1 MNMATVKKSKRKIII
16 ISVVAAVIVAAAAIG
31 IAAAAVQNSIT
42 PVSLHTV
49 STSDIYEIVNA
60 TGEVSSGAVK
70 EYKIGSVAT
79 VKEVFVK
86 TGDEVKQGDLIATFD
101 TSKFDSEIAK
111 LQSSYKQARAGYS
124 EAVEAQKAAK
134 SNLAQVQKQIA
145 ELEKKNA
152 QLQKEV
158 SNNVSSMTV
167 PTQPSD
173 FPSIPVT
180 NPGGSTNPGDVSD
193 DTYDE
198 TMRNLIAA
206 IDNLTEAINSLSGN
220 AETGG
225 QITDVVMQTV
235 AEEMQK
241 GNSSSKAIAEKSGNA
256 VMAAIKRG
264 DIRSE
269 NLLAAND
276 DAAQMIQKAVGAVD
290 WSDIGTA
297 IPGGTGSAA
306 LLSNQLM
313 LTAYYAQEQMY
324 SSMASDSIV
333 NAKKELMN
341 TTKQALDTL
350 QEAKQELAGGWTAA
364 FDGTITECD
373 LYAGE
378 QTSLLSGGITLQNM
392 GNKVVTI
399 SLGEYDIHKV
409 KVGMPVKISTAYGEY
424 KGSVISKAPVA
435 SGGGGSS
442 IMDSVGST
450 MGISGLS
457 SLTQS
462 GAGVEVQVS
471 VENPDEFIVIG
482 FDADVEI
489 DVGEHIG
496 VTTVP
501 SQAMILDKTGS
512 YVFIYDEEEETVTKT
527 LIETGASSV
536 SEYEIISG
544 VQLGDRIVL
553 APQSTFED
561 SFKVRIKE

>member
-1 MNMATVKKSKRKIII
+1 MATVRKSKRKAII
-16 ISVVAAVIVAAAAIG
+16 ISVIAAVIVLAAAAG
-31 IAAAAVQNSIT
+31 IAVAAVQNSIT
-42 PVSLHTV
+42 PVSLYTV
-49 STSDIYEIVNA
+49 GSSDIYEVVNA

-70 EYKIGSVAT
+70 EYKVGSVAT

-101 TSKFDSEIAK
+101 TSKFDSEITK
-111 LQSSYKQARAGYS
+111 LQSSYKQAKAGYN

-134 SNLAQVQKQIA
+134 KNLAQVQKQIA
-145 ELEKKNA
+145 ELEKKNVELE
-152 QLQKEV
+152 QEV
-158 SNNVSSMTV
+158 SKNVSTM
-167 PTQPSD
+167 
-173 FPSIPVT
+173 T
-180 NPGGSTNPGDVSD
+180 NPSLPSGLPSVPEINPNSSTDDVSE

-198 TMRNLIAA
+198 SMRDLIAA
-206 IDNLTEAINSLSGN
+206 IDDLTAAINSLSGS
-220 AETGG
+220 AETNG
-225 QITDVVMQTV
+225 QIADVVMNTV
-235 AEEMQK
+235 ADEIQN
-241 GNSSSKAIAEKSGNA
+241 GNSSSKAIAEKSAQA
-256 VMAAIKRG
+256 VLAAINKG
-264 DIRSE
+264 NIDSD
-269 NLLAAND
+269 NLLADND
-276 DAAQMIQKAVGAVD
+276 DAAQIIQNAVGNID
-290 WSDIGTA
+290 WKDISSSM
-297 IPGGTGSAA
+297 PVNTGSAA

-313 LTAYYAQEQMY
+313 LTAYYAQEQLY

-333 NAKKELMN
+333 NTKKELMN
-341 TTKQALDTL
+341 TTKQALDLL

-378 QTSLLSGGITLQNM
+378 QTSLLTGGITLQNM
-392 GNKVVTI
+392 GNKIVTI

-409 KVGMPVKISTAYGEY
+409 KVGMPVKITTAYGEY

-435 SGGGGSS
+435 TGGGGSS

-496 VTTVP
+496 ITTVP

-512 YVFIYDEEEETVTKT
+512 YVFVYNEEEGTVTKT

-536 SEYEIISG
+536 SEYEVKSG
-544 VQLGDRIVL
+544 VELGDRIVL
-553 APQSTFED
+553 APQSTFEEN
-561 SFKVRIKE
+561 FKVRIKE

>member
-167 PTQPSD
+167 PTLPSD

-180 NPGGSTNPGDVSD
+180 NPGGSTNHGDVSD

-276 DAAQMIQKAVGAVD
+276 DAAQMIQKAVGVVD

-341 TTKQALDTL
+341 TTKQALDAL

>member
-167 PTQPSD
+167 PTLPSD

-324 SSMASDSIV
+324 SSMASDSII

>member
-1 MNMATVKKSKRKIII
+1 MATVRKNKRKVII
-16 ISVVAAVIVAAAAIG
+16 ISVIAVIIILAAAAG
-31 IAAAAVQNSIT
+31 IAVAAVQNSIT
-42 PVSLHTV
+42 QVSLHTV
-49 STSDIYEIVNA
+49 SSSDIYETVNA

-70 EYKIGSVAT
+70 EYKVGSVAT

-101 TSKFDSEIAK
+101 TSNFDSEITK
-111 LQSSYKQARAGYS
+111 LQSSYKQAKAGYN
-124 EAVEAQKAAK
+124 EAVESQKAAK
-134 SNLAQVQKQIA
+134 KNLAQVQKQIA
-145 ELEKKNA
+145 ELEKKNS
-152 QLQKEV
+152 QLEQEV
-158 SNNVSSMTV
+158 SKNISTMTNPSLPTGLPSVS
-167 PTQPSD
+167 
-173 FPSIPVT
+173 VT
-180 NPGGSTNPGDVSD
+180 NPTSSSNTNNNASD

-198 TMRNLIAA
+198 SMQDLIAA
-206 IDNLTEAINSLSGN
+206 INDLTSAINGLSGN
-220 AETGG
+220 AEVNG
-225 QITDVVMQTV
+225 QIADVVMNTV
-235 AEEMQK
+235 ADEIQK
-241 GNSSSKAIAEKSGNA
+241 GNDSSESIAEKSAQAVRSAIHAGNIDSA
-256 VMAAIKRG
+256 
-264 DIRSE
+264 
-269 NLLAAND
+269 NLLADGNG
-276 DAAQMIQKAVGAVD
+276 AAQVIQNAVGNID
-290 WSDIGTA
+290 WNDISSS
-297 IPGGTGSAA
+297 IPGNTGSAA

-313 LTAYYAQEQMY
+313 LTAYYAQEQLY

-341 TTKQALDTL
+341 TTKQALDAL
-350 QEAKQELAGGWTAA
+350 QEAKQEMAGGWTAA

-392 GNKVVTI
+392 GDKVVTI

-409 KVGMPVKISTAYGEY
+409 KVGMPVKITTAYGEY

-435 SGGGGSS
+435 TGGGGSS
-442 IMDSVGST
+442 ILDSVGST

-489 DVGEHIG
+489 DVGEHLGI
-496 VTTVP
+496 TTVP

-512 YVFIYDEEEETVTKT
+512 YVFVYDEEEETVTKT

-536 SEYEIISG
+536 SEYEVKSG
-544 VQLGDRIVL
+544 VELGDRIVL

>member
-167 PTQPSD
+167 PTLPSD